1 MIKRIIYMIFDISKS
16 LKESKAALFAAST
29 AFFAFLS
36 LIPTLILVCSILPF
50 IHGSQELFFTVIES
64 IVPASLE
71 PVCAVILE
79 EIYEKSITL
88 LSVSAVLTLWT
99 AGKGVYAFKAGINAI
114 RHVPEPRSVFLQRII
129 GSLYTIVFVVGIIFS
144 LIFLIY
150 GNYLNELLM
159 RVSAGYNYIYQF
171 FMHFRFLFSWLIM
184 TAFFQLVF
192 SALPNEKVTFGSQ
205 LPGALFSSVIWSVF
219 TWVFS
224 IYVDRMNGFG
234 MYGSLTTIIVVM
246 MWLYMGFY
254 ILLIGVSINVY
265 WQNDYYYFLRMKKKE
280 EKKARKNEPNPQ
292 QPEETVNKE
301 NNRMMEI
308 KRI

>member
-1 MIKRIIYMIFDISKS
+1 MIRRIIYMIFGISKS

-50 IHGSQELFFTVIES
+50 IKGSQELFVAIIES
-64 IVPASLE
+64 MVPASME
-71 PVCAVILE
+71 SVFSIILE
-79 EIYEKSITL
+79 EIYEKSVTL

-114 RHVPEPRSVFLQRII
+114 RHVRESRSVFLQRII
-129 GSLYTIVFVVGIIFS
+129 GSLYTVVFVVCIIFS

-150 GNYLNELLM
+150 GNYLNELLI
-159 RVSAGYNYIYQF
+159 RISPGYNYIYQF
-171 FMHFRFLFSWLIM
+171 FMHFRFLFGWIIM
-184 TAFFQLVF
+184 TVFFQLVF
-192 SALPNEKVTFGSQ
+192 AALPNEKVTFGSQ
-205 LPGALFSSVIWSVF
+205 FPGAFFSSVVWSAF

-224 IYVDRMNGFG
+224 IYVDKMNGFG

-265 WQNDYYYFLRMKKKE
+265 WQNDYYYFLRQRKRELKKE
-280 EKKARKNEPNPQ
+280 EQRINNNKEKGVMINY
-292 QPEETVNKE
+292 EETQVGE
-301 NNRMMEI
+301 
-308 KRI
+308 